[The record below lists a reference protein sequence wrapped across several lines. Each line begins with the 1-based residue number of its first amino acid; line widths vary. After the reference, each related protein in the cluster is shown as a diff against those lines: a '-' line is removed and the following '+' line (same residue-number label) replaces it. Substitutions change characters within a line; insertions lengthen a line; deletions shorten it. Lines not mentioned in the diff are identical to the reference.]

1 MTKQSG
7 ALLNADS
14 TFAVFFIL
22 TLPYV
27 QNKGLLHRW
36 NRGGGFFNQG
46 TVPYVYKLFFGPGN
60 RPPPFRLFIRKKLHI
75 TSFSGGNLTSRGGKI
90 KKFLS
95 LFPIFEN
102 PPVSI
107 KSTAKRGK
115 TFSEKGN
122 IQQEKGT
129 VNRKRKY

>member
-46 TVPYVYKLFFGPGN
+46 TIPYVYKLFFGPGN
-60 RPPPFRLFIRKKLHI
+60 RPPVPAVHKKKTAHHLIFRWQFNVTRGENQKIFVTFPYFRK
-75 TSFSGGNLTSRGGKI
+75 S
-90 KKFLS
+90 
-95 LFPIFEN
+95 PC
-102 PPVSI
+102 
-107 KSTAKRGK
+107 
-115 TFSEKGN
+115 
-122 IQQEKGT
+122 
-129 VNRKRKY
+129 